1 MRVVIAPDC
10 FGGTLTAA
18 EAATAIAE
26 GWRRGAPGHEL
37 VLRPLADGGPGFV
50 EVLRTALGG
59 ELRTETVTGPLG
71 EPVTATWLSH
81 GDTAYIESAEACGLH
96 LVPKDRRPDACEAVT
111 TRGVGELLAAARGH
125 KRAVIGLGGSA
136 TTDGG
141 AGLLAALGAVAVDAD
156 GAPLPPGG
164 SALARCTR
172 IDGGAELVGPAEDA
186 PGALPRIVVA
196 TDVTNPLLGEQGAAA
211 TFGPQKG
218 ADPAAVERLEA
229 GLARWAEVLAD
240 WSRPV
245 ADLDGAG
252 AAGGLGA
259 ALLALGGERA
269 SGAGLVRAATGL
281 DAAVAGAGLV
291 ITGEGSLDW
300 QSLRGKLVTGVAAAA
315 AERGVPCLALAGQ
328 ASVGRTR
335 AAAVGIAEVH
345 AVAEHAGSVA
355 AALADPAGTL
365 ADLAE
370 HVARQWR

>member
-18 EAATAIAE
+18 EAASAIAD
-26 GWRRGAPGHEL
+26 GWRRGAPDHDL

-50 EVLRTALGG
+50 EVLHTALGG
-59 ELRTETVTGPLG
+59 TLRTETVTGPLG

-81 GDTAYIESAEACGLH
+81 DDIAYIESAEACGLH
-96 LVPKDRRPDACEAVT
+96 LVPKDRRPLVCETVT

-125 KRAVIGLGGSA
+125 RRAVIGLGGSA

-141 AGLLAALGAVAVDAD
+141 AGMLAALGAVAVAED
-156 GAPLPPGG
+156 GTPLPPGG
-164 SALARCTR
+164 TALARCAR
-172 IDGGAELVGPAEDA
+172 IDGGVDG
-186 PGALPRIVVA
+186 LPEIIAA
-196 TDVTNPLLGEQGAAA
+196 TDVTNPLLGQHGAAA

-229 GLARWAEVLAD
+229 GLARWADVLAA
-240 WSRPV
+240 WREPV
-245 ADLDGAG
+245 ADEDGAG

-259 ALLALGGERA
+259 AILALGGARA
-269 SGAGLVRAATGL
+269 SGAGLVRSATGL

-300 QSLRGKLVTGVAAAA
+300 QSLRGKLVTGVAEAA

-335 AAAVGIAEVH
+335 AAAVGISEVH

-355 AALADPAGTL
+355 AAMADPAGTL